1 MGAKRGSLK
10 LKPRNFLTKGK
21 PFNNPKQKER
31 PCKKL
36 ERGQQWTELSWL
48 MSEPYYTCR
57 ITHNTTHTGLLVG
70 YDVKT
75 KGPWRPSRRIP
86 VRGRSLVDSFFPSV
100 EGTVIWC
107 QLESGEERYY
117 DTCTGKRLR
126 KKELQKLNRTKQLHF
141 LQ

>member
-1 MGAKRGSLK
+1 MQKARKRTTMDGI
-10 LKPRNFLTKGK
+10 
-21 PFNNPKQKER
+21 
-31 PCKKL
+31 
-36 ERGQQWTELSWL
+36 ELAHVGTILS
-48 MSEPYYTCR
+48 CR